1 MVLADVLLTLERPS
15 NSSGWDHADGRKT
28 ASPAWLCGLPSS
40 KAPRSLAQP
49 AEIDGSDI
57 SGFVLLPPQ
66 GRENRAARHASVPG
80 SQGCNT
86 LLK

>member
-1 MVLADVLLTLERPS
+1 MLTAEKRV
-15 NSSGWDHADGRKT
+15 
-28 ASPAWLCGLPSS
+28 SPAWLCGLPSS